1 VTVAAIERSRIR
13 RTLLACTL
21 GSTLP
26 ALCLA
31 QTAQTAGMPPL
42 PPLARTAALAA
53 AADPSH
59 FTFVVAGDDRP
70 ATETATPTA
79 TIVEIFAEVAKL
91 KPAFMLMLGDTV
103 YGKDDKDQTLVAQ
116 EYQQFL
122 QLAAGAG
129 VPVFNA
135 PGNHEMD
142 DKHDHPSS
150 IMEAWYRQD
159 TGSVPYG
166 AFTFGNSRF
175 IALNT
180 DDLPGSSCGG
190 SGAQAGLSGKAGKAG
205 KSAKAG
211 KAGGAGTA
219 AKAGKQKFAGDLSTT
234 QLGQLA
240 ADLAAD
246 TAITNVFILMH
257 RPIYAQKASSR
268 LTKSCRDELEALF
281 AKYPNIRYVLA
292 SHEHLFY
299 QPAKL
304 DHPAPP
310 AYLVS
315 GGAGAPL
322 AKGGFYNYLVFTVDG
337 SQVTWTMVKPGD
349 TTNAAR

>member
-1 VTVAAIERSRIR
+1 MDGPALPVLGRCYISTHTARQAEGGVTVAAIERSRIR

-21 GSTLP
+21 GSALP

-79 TIVEIFAEVAKL
+79 TIVEIFAEGVKL

-103 YGKDDKDQTLVAQ
+103 YGKNDKDQQLVAG

-129 VPVFNA
+129 IPVFNA
-135 PGNHEMD
+135 PRSHEMD
-142 DKHDHPSS
+142 DKHDHPSAT
-150 IMEAWYRQD
+150 MEDWYRQLA
-159 TGSVPYG
+159 GSVPYG

-180 DDLPGSSCGG
+180 DDLPGSSCAGT
-190 SGAQAGLSGKAGKAG
+190 GAQAGVSGKPGKAGKT
-205 KSAKAG
+205 AKAG
-211 KAGGAGTA
+211 KAGGAGKV
-219 AKAGKQKFAGDLSTT
+219 AKAGKDKFAGDLSTT

-257 RPIYAQKASSR
+257 RPIYAPKANSR
-268 LTKSCRDELEALF
+268 LTKSCRGGPETLL
-281 AKYPNIRYVLA
+281 AKY
-292 SHEHLFY
+292 
-299 QPAKL
+299 
-304 DHPAPP
+304 
-310 AYLVS
+310 
-315 GGAGAPL
+315 
-322 AKGGFYNYLVFTVDG
+322 
-337 SQVTWTMVKPGD
+337 
-349 TTNAAR
+349 

>member
-1 VTVAAIERSRIR
+1 VTVAAIESSRIR
-13 RTLLACTL
+13 RTLLACAL

-26 ALCLA
+26 AVCLG
-31 QTAQTAGMPPL
+31 QTGGMPPL
-42 PPLARTAALAA
+42 PPLKGTAPLAA

-70 ATETATPTA
+70 TTETPTPTA

-91 KPAFMLMLGDTV
+91 KPAFMVMLGDTV
-103 YGKDDKDQTLVAQ
+103 YGKNDKDQQLVTE

-142 DKHDHPSS
+142 DKHDHPSAT
-150 IMEAWYRQD
+150 MEDWYQQLA
-159 TGSVPYG
+159 GSVPYG

-180 DDLPGSSCGG
+180 DDLPGSSCAGTG
-190 SGAQAGLSGKAGKAG
+190 AKTGASGKPGKAGKTPKAAKAGKAG
-205 KSAKAG
+205 KD
-211 KAGGAGTA
+211 
-219 AKAGKQKFAGDLSTT
+219 KFAGDLGTT

-240 ADLAAD
+240 ADLAGD
-246 TAITNVFILMH
+246 SAITNVFILMH
-257 RPIYAQKASSR
+257 RPIYAQKSSSR
-268 LTKSCRDELEALF
+268 LTKSCRDELETLF

-304 DHPAPP
+304 NHPAPP

-322 AKGGFYNYLVFTVDG
+322 ATGGFYNYLVFTVDG
-337 SQVTWTMVKPGD
+337 SQVTWKMVKPGD
-349 TTNAAR
+349 TANAAR

>member
-1 VTVAAIERSRIR
+1 VTVAAIESSRIR
-13 RTLLACTL
+13 RMLLACTL

-26 ALCLA
+26 ALCLG
-31 QTAQTAGMPPL
+31 QTAGMPLL
-42 PPLARTAALAA
+42 PPLKGTAPLAA
-53 AADPSH
+53 AADASH

-79 TIVEIFAEVAKL
+79 TIVQIFAEVAKL
-91 KPAFMLMLGDTV
+91 KPAFVLMLGDTV
-103 YGKDDKDQTLVAQ
+103 YGKNDKDQQLVAG

-129 VPVFNA
+129 IPVFNA

-142 DKHDHPSS
+142 DKHDHPSAT
-150 IMEAWYRQD
+150 MEDWYQQLA
-159 TGSVPYG
+159 GSVPYG
-166 AFTFGNSRF
+166 AFNFGNSRF

-180 DDLPGSSCGG
+180 DDLPGSSCAGTG
-190 SGAQAGLSGKAGKAG
+190 SQAGASGKAGKAG
-205 KSAKAG
+205 KTAKPG
-211 KAGGAGTA
+211 KAGGAGKA
-219 AKAGKQKFAGDLSTT
+219 AKAGKDKFKGDLGTT
-234 QLGQLA
+234 QLAQLA
-240 ADLAAD
+240 ADLAGDGAM
-246 TAITNVFILMH
+246 TNVFILMH
-257 RPIYAQKASSR
+257 RPIYAQKSSSR
-268 LTKSCRDELEALF
+268 LTKSCRDELETLF

-322 AKGGFYNYLVFTVDG
+322 APGGFYNYLVFTVDG

-349 TTNAAR
+349 TANAAR

>member
-1 VTVAAIERSRIR
+1 MTAIEGSRNR

-21 GSTLP
+21 GATLP
-26 ALCLA
+26 ALCLG
-31 QTAQTAGMPPL
+31 QTAGMPPL
-42 PPLARTAALAA
+42 PPLAGTAPLAA

-79 TIVEIFAEVAKL
+79 TIVEIFAEVARL
-91 KPAFMLMLGDTV
+91 KPAFMVMLGDTV
-103 YGKDDKDQTLVAQ
+103 YGKNDKNRQLVAE
-116 EYQQFL
+116 EYRQFL
-122 QLAAGAG
+122 QVAAGAG
-129 VPVFNA
+129 VPIFNA

-142 DKHDHPSS
+142 DKHNHPSAT
-150 IMEAWYRQD
+150 MEDWYRQLA
-159 TGSVPYG
+159 GSVPYG

-180 DDLPGSSCGG
+180 DDLPDSGCAG
-190 SGAQAGLSGKAGKAG
+190 SGAQAGASGKAGK
-205 KSAKAG
+205 
-211 KAGGAGTA
+211 A
-219 AKAGKQKFAGDLSTT
+219 AKAGKQKFAGDLGAT

-240 ADLAAD
+240 AELAGDA
-246 TAITNVFILMH
+246 AIANVFILMH
-257 RPIYAQKASSR
+257 RPIHAQKSSSR
-268 LTKSCRDELEALF
+268 LTKSCRDELETLF

-299 QPAKL
+299 QPATP
-304 DHPAPP
+304 DHAAPP

-322 AKGGFYNYLVFTVDG
+322 AAGGFYNYLVFTVDG
-337 SQVTWTMVKPGD
+337 SQVTWKMVKPGD
-349 TTNAAR
+349 TATAAR

>member
-1 VTVAAIERSRIR
+1 MTVAALERSRIR
-13 RTLLACTL
+13 RTLLACAL

-150 IMEAWYRQD
+150 IMESWYRQD
-159 TGSVPYG
+159 TESVPYG

-180 DDLPGSSCGG
+180 DDLPGSSCAGT
-190 SGAQAGLSGKAGKAG
+190 GAQAGASGKAGKAG
-205 KSAKAG
+205 KTG
-211 KAGGAGTA
+211 KAGAAGKA
-219 AKAGKQKFAGDLSTT
+219 AKAGKKKFAGDLGTT
-234 QLGQLA
+234 QLSQLA
-240 ADLAAD
+240 ADLAGD

-268 LTKSCRDELEALF
+268 LTKGCRNELETLF
-281 AKYPNIRYVLA
+281 AKYPNVRFVLA

-322 AKGGFYNYLVFTVDG
+322 ATGGFYNYLVFTVDG
-337 SQVTWTMVKPGD
+337 SQVTWKMVKPGSSA
-349 TTNAAR
+349 NAAR